1 MAKAL
6 LVDSSWGAEW
16 NRFVSEAA
24 DSSPYHR
31 FEWME
36 AVEAA
41 YGHKAYPLAVEE
53 EGTILAVLP
62 LVLMANPLNNPLKK
76 RASFVSLPFCDLG
89 GMMGAEQHQQLLR
102 DTASGLAK
110 RMNVQLLEI
119 RHRER
124 EGLGFDFDRLSK
136 DLDGQKVSMLLE
148 LEPTSEKQL
157 AAFKP
162 KLRSQIKKAIKNGC
176 TTVVGNTPEL
186 VEDFYYVFS
195 RNMLSLGSPVHSK
208 ALFHAICKAYGDKAV
223 VAVIY
228 FEGEVTAGGIVL
240 RNGHQAAIPWAS
252 SLAEYNRLAPNML
265 LYWELLSHCADAG
278 IRFFDFGRSSFGEG
292 TFRFKKQ
299 WGAQPYLLTWENWLD
314 QSASLSGPPGRLR
327 SMIESAWR
335 RLPLS
340 LANFLGPLIRK
351 HIRL

>member
-1 MAKAL
+1 MAKTL
-6 LVDSSWGAEW
+6 LLDSSKRAEW

-24 DSSPYHR
+24 DASPYHR

-36 AVEAA
+36 AIETA

-53 EGTILAVLP
+53 EGAILAVLP
-62 LVLMANPLNNPLKK
+62 LILMEHPLNNPLKQK
-76 RASFVSLPFCDLG
+76 YSLVSLPFCDLG
-89 GMMGAEQHQQLLR
+89 GMLGAEQHQQLLR
-102 DTASGLAK
+102 SAAADLAK
-110 RMNVQLLEI
+110 KMNAQLLEV
-119 RHRER
+119 RHRQQ
-124 EGLGFDFDRLSK
+124 EGLGYDFDRLSEE
-136 DLDGQKVSMLLE
+136 LGGQKVSMLLE
-148 LEPTSEKQL
+148 LEPGSEKQL

-176 TTVVGNTPEL
+176 ITVAGNTPEL

-195 RNMLSLGSPVHSK
+195 RNMHALGSPVHSK
-208 ALFHAICKAYGDKAV
+208 ALFHAICEAYGDKAV
-223 VAVIY
+223 VAVVY
-228 FEGEVTAGGIVL
+228 FEDKVAAGGIVL
-240 RNGHQAAIPWAS
+240 SNGHQAAIPWAS

-299 WGAQPYLLTWENWLD
+299 WGAQPYLLTWENWLG
-314 QSASLSGPPGRLR
+314 QSESLTGPPGRLR
-327 SMIESAWR
+327 SIIENAWR
-335 RLPLS
+335 RLPLG
-340 LANFLGPLIRK
+340 LANALGPLVRK

>member
-1 MAKAL
+1 MVKERL
-6 LVDSSWGAEW
+6 LDSSWRAEW
-16 NRFVSEAA
+16 NRFVSEASE
-24 DSSPYHR
+24 SSPYHR
-31 FEWME
+31 FEWMDAIE
-36 AVEAA
+36 VA

-53 EGTILAVLP
+53 DGSILAVLP
-62 LVLMANPLNNPLKK
+62 LILMEHPLSNPLKK
-76 RASFVSLPFCDLG
+76 RTNLVSLPFCDLG
-89 GMMGAEQHQQLLR
+89 GTIGSEQHQKLLR
-102 DTASGLAK
+102 DAASDLAK
-110 RMNVQLLEI
+110 QINAQLLEI
-119 RHRER
+119 RHREFK
-124 EGLGFDFDRLSK
+124 GLGFDFDRLSE
-136 DLDGQKVSMLLE
+136 DLGGQKVSMRLE
-148 LEPTSEKQL
+148 LESGSEKQL

-186 VEDFYYVFS
+186 VDDFYYVFS
-195 RNMLSLGSPVHSK
+195 RNMHLLGSPVHSK
-208 ALFHAICKAYGDKAV
+208 ALFHAICKAYGEKAV

-228 FEGEVTAGGIVL
+228 FEGTVTAGGIVL
-240 RNGHQAAIPWAS
+240 INSHQAAIPWAS

-278 IRFFDFGRSSFGEG
+278 IRSFDFGRSSFGEG

-314 QSASLSGPPGRLR
+314 QGESLSGPAGRLR
-327 SMIESAWR
+327 SFIEKVWR

-340 LANFLGPLIRK
+340 VANVLGPLIRK

>member
-6 LVDSSWGAEW
+6 VLDPSRHAEW
-16 NRFVSEAA
+16 NLFISESA

-31 FEWME
+31 IEWLE
-36 AVEAA
+36 AVEAV

-53 EGTILAVLP
+53 NGTILAVLP
-62 LVLMANPLNNPLKK
+62 LVLMENPLKR
-76 RASFVSLPFCDLG
+76 RASLVSLPFCDLG
-89 GMMGAEQHQQLLR
+89 GVVGAEQHENLLR
-102 DTASGLAK
+102 NTATDLAK
-110 RMNVQLLEI
+110 QMNVELLEI

-124 EGLGFDFDRLSK
+124 EGLGFDYDRLSEE
-136 DLDGQKVSMLLE
+136 LGGQKVSMLLE
-148 LEPTSEKQL
+148 LEPSSEKQL

-176 TTVVGNTPEL
+176 ETVVGNTPEL

-195 RNMLSLGSPVHSK
+195 RNMRLLGSPVHSK

-223 VAVIY
+223 VAVVY
-228 FEGEVTAGGIVL
+228 FEGEVAAGGIVL
-240 RNGHQAAIPWAS
+240 CNGQQAAIPWAS

-265 LYWELLSHCADAG
+265 LYWELLAHCADAG

-299 WGAQPYLLTWENWLD
+299 WGAQPYLLTWKNWLD
-314 QSASLSGPPGRLR
+314 QSESLAGPPGKLR
-327 SMIESAWR
+327 SIIENAWR
-335 RLPLS
+335 RLPLNV
-340 LANFLGPLIRK
+340 ANFLGPFIRK
-351 HIRL
+351 HISL